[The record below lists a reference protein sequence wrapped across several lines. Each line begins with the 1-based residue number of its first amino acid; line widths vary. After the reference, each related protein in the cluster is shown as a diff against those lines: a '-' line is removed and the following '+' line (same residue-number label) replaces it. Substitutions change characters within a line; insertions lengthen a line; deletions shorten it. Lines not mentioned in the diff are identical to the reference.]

1 MRIAIVVFLLIL
13 LGGYGLY
20 SLPTPAL
27 DRNWSPDQA
36 IPARAT
42 IEGDTV
48 TITNVRNFTYRST
61 TDYTPGYYDTTVKLS
76 DLARVDFIVE
86 PFGSVGA
93 AHTFVSFGFKDGQQ
107 LAVSA
112 EIRKEVGESFSP
124 WLGVLRQY
132 ELMYVIADE
141 RDVIGLRANHRQHD
155 VYLYPTTATIEEG
168 KQLFVNMLTRANAL
182 MTTPEFYNTVTSNC
196 TTNIVHHINELR
208 DEPLSYDFRMLLPA
222 EADALAQELG
232 FIAGEE
238 SIDEA
243 RAKYRINDR
252 AAESADAADFSSRIR
267 TSLGEVASSTPD
279 TFQVTKIFDGDT
291 IEVKDAAGTSYRV
304 RYIGI
309 DTPEMEYETMTPECL
324 AKEATKRNTELV
336 QGRQVTLT
344 RDVSDTDKYG
354 RLLRYV
360 AVLGEDVGGQL
371 VTEGYAKPLSVPPDV
386 ARLSDYRQSAKAA
399 EAAGKGLWGEV
410 CQ

>member
-1 MRIAIVVFLLIL
+1 MRIAIVVFLLVL
-13 LGGYGLY
+13 FGGYGLY

-36 IPARAT
+36 VPAQAT

-48 TITNVRNFTYRST
+48 TIRNVRNFTYRST

-76 DLARVDFIVE
+76 DLTRVDFIVE

-112 EIRKEVGESFSP
+112 EIRKEMGETFSP
-124 WLGVLRQY
+124 WLGALRQY

-155 VYLYPTTATIEEG
+155 VYLYPTTATMEEG
-168 KQLFVNMLTRANAL
+168 RQLFVNMLTRANAL
-182 MTTPEFYNTVTSNC
+182 MATPEFYNTVTSNC

-208 DEPLSYDFRMLLPA
+208 DEPLKYDWRMLLPA
-222 EADALAQELG
+222 ESDALAQELG
-232 FIAGEE
+232 FITPGQ
-238 SIDEA
+238 SIEEA
-243 RAKYRINDR
+243 RARYRINDR
-252 AAESADAADFSSRIR
+252 AALSAEAADFSARIR
-267 TSLGEVASSTPD
+267 SSLGEVASSTSD
-279 TFQVTKIFDGDT
+279 TFLVTKVFDGDT
-291 IEVKDAAGTSYRV
+291 IEVEDTAGARYRV

-324 AKEATKRNTELV
+324 AQEATKRNTELV
-336 QGRQVTLT
+336 QGRQVVLT

-360 AVLGEDVGGQL
+360 AVSGEDVGGQL
-371 VTEGYAKPLSVPPDV
+371 IAAGYAKPLSIPPDV
-386 ARLSDYRQSAKAA
+386 ARLEQYRQMAV
-399 EAAGKGLWGEV
+399 EAREIKVGLWGDV
-410 CQ
+410 CK